1 MTSPSTSNNHRCLN
15 LISKCKTLENLKQ
28 IHGQF
33 LTIGLSHHTFPL
45 SKLLLLSSTVCLPYA
60 LSIFRRISNPS
71 VFLYNTLISSIVSN
85 HQSTQTHL
93 AFSLYAQISR
103 PNEFTYPSLF
113 KASGF
118 HPRWHRHGRAL
129 HAHVLKFLEPVNH
142 DRFVQAALVGFYANC
157 GKLRVARSLFDRI
170 TEPDL
175 ATWNSLLAAYARS
188 SEGEGEID
196 LGLHEEGLRLFVNMR
211 MSSCVRPN
219 EVSLVA
225 LMKSCAGIG
234 DLCGGV
240 WAHVYLLKTNLSL
253 NQFVGTS
260 LIDLYSKCGCLSFA
274 RQVFDEMHHRDTLC
288 YNAMIRGLALHGF
301 GLEAIGFY
309 KNLISQGL
317 APDEATF
324 LVTISACS
332 HSGLVDEAAIV
343 FSGSPFRSSPIN
355 NHRVSLYASRP
366 VSLRR
371 RGAFSHRG
379 LAVKAALIE
388 PDGGKLMDLVVEES
402 KRRVMKREAETVPVR
417 ITLNRVDLEWVHVLS
432 EGWASPLRGFMRQSE
447 FLQTLHFN
455 SIRLE
460 DGSVVNMS
468 VPIVLAIDD
477 EQKSRIGDSDRVTLV
492 DSSGNPIAI
501 LSDIEIYKHPKE
513 ERIART
519 WGTTAP
525 GLPYAEEAITR
536 SGNWLI
542 GGDLQVLE
550 PIKYN
555 DGLDRFRLSPSQLR
569 EEFTKRDADAVFAF
583 QLRNPVHNGHALLMT
598 DTRRRLLEM
607 GYKNPVLLLNP
618 LGGFTKADDV
628 PLSWRMRQHEKVL
641 EDGVLDPETT
651 VVSIFPS
658 PMHYAGP
665 TEVQWHAKAR
675 INAGANFYIVGR
687 DPAGMGH
694 PTEKRDLYDADH
706 GKQVLS
712 MAPGL
717 ERLNILPFKVAAYDT
732 TQGKMAFFDP
742 ARSQDFLFISGTKMR
757 GLAKKKENPP
767 DGFMCP
773 SGWKVLVDYYD
784 SVNAE
789 SGNGRVSEAA
799 ISA

>member
-1 MTSPSTSNNHRCLN
+1 MA
-15 LISKCKTLENLKQ
+15 
-28 IHGQF
+28 
-33 LTIGLSHHTFPL
+33 
-45 SKLLLLSSTVCLPYA
+45 SS
-60 LSIFRRISNPS
+60 
-71 VFLYNTLISSIVSN
+71 
-85 HQSTQTHL
+85 
-93 AFSLYAQISR
+93 
-103 PNEFTYPSLF
+103 
-113 KASGF
+113 
-118 HPRWHRHGRAL
+118 
-129 HAHVLKFLEPVNH
+129 
-142 DRFVQAALVGFYANC
+142 AA
-157 GKLRVARSLFDRI
+157 
-170 TEPDL
+170 T
-175 ATWNSLLAAYARS
+175 
-188 SEGEGEID
+188 
-196 LGLHEEGLRLFVNMR
+196 
-211 MSSCVRPN
+211 
-219 EVSLVA
+219 
-225 LMKSCAGIG
+225 
-234 DLCGGV
+234 
-240 WAHVYLLKTNLSL
+240 
-253 NQFVGTS
+253 
-260 LIDLYSKCGCLSFA
+260 
-274 RQVFDEMHHRDTLC
+274 
-288 YNAMIRGLALHGF
+288 
-301 GLEAIGFY
+301 
-309 KNLISQGL
+309 
-317 APDEATF
+317 
-324 LVTISACS
+324 
-332 HSGLVDEAAIV
+332 V
-343 FSGSPFRSSPIN
+343 FSDSSFRSSPLHN
-355 NHRVSLYASRP
+355 NHRVSRYVTGSSP
-366 VSLRR
+366 FISLRR
-371 RGAFSHRG
+371 RGGSLRRRVLVAKS
-379 LAVKAALIE
+379 ALIE
-388 PDGGKLMDLVVEES
+388 PDGGRLVDLVVEES
-402 KRRVMKREAETVPVR
+402 RRRVMKREAETVPVR
-417 ITLNRVDLEWVHVLS
+417 IRLSRVDLEWVHVLS

-492 DSSGNPIAI
+492 DSFGNPIAI

-525 GLPYAEEAITR
+525 GLPYAEEAITK
-536 SGNWLI
+536 SGDWLI

-550 PIKYN
+550 PVKYN

-569 EEFTKRDADAVFAF
+569 EEFTRRDADAVFAF

-694 PTEKRDLYDADH
+694 PVEKRDLYDADH
-706 GKQVLS
+706 GKKVLS

-742 ARSQDFLFISGTKMR
+742 SRSQDFLFISGTKMR
-757 GLAKKKENPP
+757 ALAKKKENPP

-784 SVNAE
+784 SLNAE
-789 SGNGRVSEAA
+789 ASNGRASEAVVTA
-799 ISA
+799 

>member
-1 MTSPSTSNNHRCLN
+1 MA
-15 LISKCKTLENLKQ
+15 
-28 IHGQF
+28 
-33 LTIGLSHHTFPL
+33 
-45 SKLLLLSSTVCLPYA
+45 SS
-60 LSIFRRISNPS
+60 
-71 VFLYNTLISSIVSN
+71 
-85 HQSTQTHL
+85 
-93 AFSLYAQISR
+93 
-103 PNEFTYPSLF
+103 
-113 KASGF
+113 
-118 HPRWHRHGRAL
+118 
-129 HAHVLKFLEPVNH
+129 
-142 DRFVQAALVGFYANC
+142 
-157 GKLRVARSLFDRI
+157 
-170 TEPDL
+170 
-175 ATWNSLLAAYARS
+175 
-188 SEGEGEID
+188 
-196 LGLHEEGLRLFVNMR
+196 
-211 MSSCVRPN
+211 
-219 EVSLVA
+219 
-225 LMKSCAGIG
+225 
-234 DLCGGV
+234 
-240 WAHVYLLKTNLSL
+240 
-253 NQFVGTS
+253 
-260 LIDLYSKCGCLSFA
+260 
-274 RQVFDEMHHRDTLC
+274 
-288 YNAMIRGLALHGF
+288 
-301 GLEAIGFY
+301 
-309 KNLISQGL
+309 
-317 APDEATF
+317 
-324 LVTISACS
+324 
-332 HSGLVDEAAIV
+332 AAIV
-343 FSGSPFRSSPIN
+343 FSELPFRFSPIRS
-355 NHRVSLYASRP
+355 HRITRYAPTPTSA

-371 RGAFSHRG
+371 RGAPSRRG
-379 LAVKAALIE
+379 LAVKSALIE
-388 PDGGKLMDLVVEES
+388 PDGGKLTNLVVEEP
-402 KRRVMKREAETVPVR
+402 KRRAMKREAETVPVR
-417 ITLNRVDLEWVHVLS
+417 IRLNRVDLEWVHVLS

-477 EQKSRIGDSDRVTLV
+477 DLKSRIGDSDRVTLV
-492 DSSGNPIAI
+492 DSFGNPVAI

-525 GLPYAEEAITR
+525 GLPYAEEAITK

-569 EEFTKRDADAVFAF
+569 EEFTRRDADAVFAF

-658 PMHYAGP
+658 PMLYAGP

-694 PTEKRDLYDADH
+694 PIEKRDLYDADH
-706 GKQVLS
+706 GKKVLS

-742 ARSQDFLFISGTKMR
+742 ARAQDFLFISGTKMR

-789 SGNGRVSEAA
+789 SGNGRVSEAVV
-799 ISA
+799 SA